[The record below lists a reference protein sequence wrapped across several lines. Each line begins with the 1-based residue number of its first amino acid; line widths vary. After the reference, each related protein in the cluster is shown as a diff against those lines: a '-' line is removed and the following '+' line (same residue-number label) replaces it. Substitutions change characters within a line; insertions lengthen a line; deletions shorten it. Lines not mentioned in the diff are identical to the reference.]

1 MRDFEKL
8 TREYARLLIRE
19 GVNLQKGQRLALSF
33 PVECA
38 AFARLCAE
46 EAYAAGCG
54 EVLTRWSDDAL
65 TRLKYLHADDAAFD
79 RANPWDAQMTDDV
92 SAEGAA
98 WLAVHAEDPEH
109 LRGVDP
115 DRIRRA
121 RIASGKAFKPFR
133 ERETRN
139 EFPWCV
145 CSVPTE
151 AWARAVF
158 PDLDGDRAVERLWE
172 EILKACRVTGED
184 AVEVWRAHSD
194 ELQRWVERLNEFNF
208 RFLRYKNALGTDLTV
223 ELPEGHYWAGG
234 AEKCVKS
241 GVMFSANIPTE
252 EVFTLPKRDGV
263 NGVVRASKPLAYDG
277 TVIEGLRFE
286 LKDGKIVDARADRGE
301 EVLRGAVAV
310 DEGAG
315 SFGEVALVPCDSP
328 ISNSG
333 VLFYNT
339 LLDENASCHFA
350 FGDSYPNIR
359 GSENM
364 TAEELKARGANS
376 SMTHVDFMVGTP
388 DLSIV
393 GTTWD
398 GKEVPVFVD
407 GNFAF

>member
-1 MRDFEKL
+1 MKEFETRK
-8 TREYARLLIRE
+8 REYARLLIRE
-19 GVNLQKGQRLALSF
+19 GVNLQKGQRLVLSF

-38 AFARLCAE
+38 DFARLCAE

-54 EVLTRWSDDAL
+54 EVLTRWSDDTLA
-65 TRLKYLHADDAAFD
+65 RLKYLHADEAVFD
-79 RANPWDAQMTDDV
+79 RANPWDARMLDDV

-109 LRGVDP
+109 LKGVDP

-121 RIASGKAFKPFR
+121 RVASGRAFKPFR

-145 CSVPTE
+145 CSVPT
-151 AWARAVF
+151 AGWARAVF
-158 PDLDGDRAVERLWE
+158 PALPEDEAVARLWE
-172 EILKACRVTGED
+172 EILKACRVMGTD
-184 AVEVWRAHSD
+184 AVAAWRAHSG
-194 ELQRWVERLNEFNF
+194 ELQRRVERLNGFDF

-252 EVFTLPKRDGV
+252 EVFTLPKRSGV
-263 NGVVRASKPLAYDG
+263 NGVVYASKPLAYDG

-286 LKDGKIVDARADRGE
+286 LKDGKIVDARAARGG
-301 EVLRGAVAV
+301 EVLKGAISV
-310 DEGAG
+310 DEGAAY
-315 SFGEVALVPCDSP
+315 FGEVALVPHDSP

-339 LLDENASCHFA
+339 LFDENASCHFA
-350 FGDSYPNIR
+350 FGTPIPTS
-359 GSENM
+359 G
-364 TAEELKARGANS
+364 AAR
-376 SMTHVDFMVGTP
+376 T
-388 DLSIV
+388 
-393 GTTWD
+393 
-398 GKEVPVFVD
+398 
-407 GNFAF
+407 